1 MKLRRTVGIKATIPS
16 ASMGDIAFLLIIF
29 FIVTTTFSVDKTKVN
44 LPQSLEREATVPGA
58 AIIVIDSEGQVFLST
73 GDHNPEPSGIDDITI
88 FAHNLVARTP
98 QMQFTIKASRDVE
111 YRYVDKAIEQ
121 LRDANARNIS
131 LLTLQKVRSST
142 G

>member
-1 MKLRRTVGIKATIPS
+1 MKFRRTVGIKATIPT

-29 FIVTTTFSVDKTKVN
+29 FIVTTTFSIDKTKVN
-44 LPQSLEREATVPGA
+44 LPQSLEREASVPGA

-73 GDHNPEPSGIDDITI
+73 GDRNPEPGGIDDVTI
-88 FAHNLVARTP
+88 FAHNIVAHTP

-111 YRYVDKAIEQ
+111 YRYVDKVIEE

-131 LLTLQKVRSST
+131 LLTTQKLRSST